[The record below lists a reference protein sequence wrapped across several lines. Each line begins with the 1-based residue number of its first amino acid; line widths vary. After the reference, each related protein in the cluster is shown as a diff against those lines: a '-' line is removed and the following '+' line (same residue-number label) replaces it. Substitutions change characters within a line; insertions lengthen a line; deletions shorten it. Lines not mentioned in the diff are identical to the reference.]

1 MENLTITVSD
11 LLGAGTETTSTT
23 LRYALLL
30 LLKHPEVSGMP
41 ELVGGAISEKVWASA
56 FCLASVR
63 EVSLLKCL
71 FDLLNIP
78 GLEEG

>member
-1 MENLTITVSD
+1 MD
-11 LLGAGTETTSTT
+11 LLISTILDVLGTGTETTSST
-23 LRYALLL
+23 LKCRVLL

-56 FCLASVR
+56 FCLASLR
-63 EVSLLKCL
+63 EVLLLKCL